1 MEKLKLRGDAI
12 KPISN
17 KEVRKIVTG
26 GVKSSMT
33 PLPPKKTKR
42 GDVAER
48 ASGSNPERY
57 FRTDETQPG
66 GEPSGGAGSAGSIFR
81 GLLDYAVG
89 ILLAVAVFLYFHS
102 FIAAGVA
109 AAFFGIF
116 IGIVEMFLRGRD
128 PSVMK
133 MLFFVGT
140 GAALYVYGY
149 YFL

>member
-1 MEKLKLRGDAI
+1 MKKKAPE
-12 KPISN
+12 PN
-17 KEVRKIVTG
+17 
-26 GVKSSMT
+26 
-33 PLPPKKTKR
+33 PKRVFPT
-42 GDVAER
+42 
-48 ASGSNPERY
+48 SGNP
-57 FRTDETQPG
+57 PG
-66 GEPSGGAGSAGSIFR
+66 GEPSGGAGTAGSIFR
-81 GLLDYAVG
+81 GLLDYTVG
-89 ILLAVAVFLYFHS
+89 VLLAVAVFLYFHS

-116 IGIVEMFLRGRD
+116 VGIIEMFLRGRD